1 MLNQDNSKEYLIL
14 HSSEENEQNLINTI
28 LKLGYTLV
36 TNNTIVSP
44 EVSVNINGKN
54 VSASSYSFKDV
65 KLTFV
70 RDRNI
75 PNYEILSS
83 YTQQILSLFSTKKE
97 LMHKVRRSIFGYF
110 FISFAVLAIA
120 ITTYFGLEA
129 CNVIETDIFFTIFN
143 FGSAIG
149 FVILLL
155 GCIFISSIISLLWYN
170 QKVKLFRPAFMELSK
185 EIERLSNEAFEYTK

>member
-83 YTQQILSLFSTKKE
+83 YTQQILSL
-97 LMHKVRRSIFGYF
+97 
-110 FISFAVLAIA
+110 
-120 ITTYFGLEA
+120 
-129 CNVIETDIFFTIFN
+129 
-143 FGSAIG
+143 
-149 FVILLL
+149 
-155 GCIFISSIISLLWYN
+155 
-170 QKVKLFRPAFMELSK
+170 
-185 EIERLSNEAFEYTK
+185 